1 MTKLLKRKIT
11 KDQSR
16 DTGMALVLLLLI
28 LWLVFGRI
36 ELIYTALA
44 VHVANMILP
53 QLYRHVAVLWFG
65 LSELIGM
72 VVSKI
77 VLGVVFYGL
86 VTPVGLFRKS
96 VGKDPLKLRAFKA
109 GSTSVMVTR
118 NHKFQ
123 AADLEKPY

>member
-28 LWLVFGRI
+28 LWLVFGRN
-36 ELIYTALA
+36 ELIYTGLA
-44 VHVANMILP
+44 VHVSNMFLP

-109 GSTSVMVTR
+109 GSPSVMVTR